1 MSDFS
6 DDVRLFPGGEIR
18 GRDSTASRSSTRST
32 GSKRRRSEFEEVIPS
47 IEEHD
52 TPPPLGSAEN
62 PFSISSNSDD
72 SESSDD
78 NENNGGASSPKRRRI
93 HSNGVGPPECSPIT
107 PLRQTIR
114 NSTSDSQRWV
124 RGPTSESGVEDQEEL
139 RQWLQV
145 DDLDPNGNGD
155 HGEKSDE
162 DTVPI
167 KYEVEYW
174 EREEESGY
182 INSHGF

>member
-1 MSDFS
+1 MSDFGG
-6 DDVRLFPGGEIR
+6 DVRLFPGEEIR
-18 GRDSTASRSSTRST
+18 GRDSTASRSSTRSA
-32 GSKRRRSEFEEVIPS
+32 GSKRCRSEFEEVIPS

-72 SESSDD
+72 SEPSDD
-78 NENNGGASSPKRRRI
+78 NESNGGASPPKRRRI
-93 HSNGVGPPECSPIT
+93 HSVSLGSPEYSLIT
-107 PLRQTIR
+107 PIRQTIR

-139 RQWLQV
+139 RRWLQGA
-145 DDLDPNGNGD
+145 DLDPNRNGD

-162 DTVPI
+162 DTVPV

-174 EREEESGY
+174 DREEEGGY